1 MISPVTNSTAQ
12 QLYSTA
18 QTAPNKTAHASK
30 PAKPANEEVTES
42 GAERATEMGKGEE
55 IDAYA

>member
-18 QTAPNKTAHASK
+18 QTAPAKTAQASN
-30 PAKPANEEVTES
+30 PPNEEASES
-42 GAERATEMGKGEE
+42 GTERATEMGKGEE